1 VRTYEIM
8 LILPP
13 DADDH
18 VVGGVTDR
26 ISTVVGERGG
36 EISRV
41 DRWGKRRLTYE
52 LRRHSE
58 GVYIIVECQA
68 DPGIVKEVDRVLTL
82 ADEVL
87 RFKIV
92 VRPEVPSREAG
103 AA

>member
-8 LILPP
+8 LILPSE
-13 DADDH
+13 ADDR

-26 ISTVVGERGG
+26 ISAIVGDRGG
-36 EISRV
+36 EVRRV
-41 DRWGKRRLTYE
+41 DRWGKRRLTFE
-52 LRRHSE
+52 IRRQTE
-58 GVYIIVECQA
+58 GFYVIVECAA
-68 DPGIVKEVDRVLTL
+68 DPGMVKELDRVLAL
-82 ADEVL
+82 ADDVL

>member
-13 DADDH
+13 DADDK
-18 VVGGVTDR
+18 VIGAVTDR
-26 ISTVVGERGG
+26 IGTVVGEGGG
-36 EISRV
+36 EVAKV

-52 LRRHSE
+52 IRRQTE
-58 GVYIIVECQA
+58 GIYVVLECSA
-68 DPGIVKEVDRVLTL
+68 DPGIVKELDRVLAL

-92 VRPEVPSREAG
+92 VRPETPSREAG

>member
-1 VRTYEIM
+1 MRTYEIM

-13 DADDH
+13 DADDR
-18 VVGGVTDR
+18 VVTGVTDR
-26 ISTVVGERGG
+26 ISSIVGDGG
-36 EISRV
+36 GDVRRV
-41 DRWGKRRLTYE
+41 DRWGKRRLTFE
-52 LRRHSE
+52 IRHQTE
-58 GVYIIVECQA
+58 GFYVIVECAA
-68 DPGIVKEVDRVLTL
+68 DPGIIKELDRVLAL

>member
-13 DADDH
+13 DGDDRG
-18 VVGGVTDR
+18 VGGVTDR
-26 ISTVVGERGG
+26 ISAIVGERGG
-36 EISRV
+36 EVRRV

-52 LRRHSE
+52 IRRQTE
-58 GVYIIVECQA
+58 GFYVIVECGA
-68 DPGIVKEVDRVLTL
+68 DPSIVKELDRVLTL

>member
-1 VRTYEIM
+1 MRIYEIM
-8 LILPP
+8 LILPS
-13 DADDH
+13 DADDR

-26 ISTVVGERGG
+26 ISTIVGDRGG
-36 EISRV
+36 EVRRV
-41 DRWGKRRLTYE
+41 DRWGKRRLTFE
-52 LRRHSE
+52 IRRQSE
-58 GVYIIVECQA
+58 GFYVILECAA
-68 DPGIVKEVDRVLTL
+68 DPEIIKELDRVLAL

>member
-8 LILPP
+8 LILPL
-13 DADDH
+13 DADDR
-18 VVGGVTDR
+18 VVTGVTDR
-26 ISTVVGERGG
+26 ISSIVGDRGG
-36 EISRV
+36 EVRRV
-41 DRWGKRRLTYE
+41 DRWGKRRLTFE
-52 LRRHSE
+52 IRRQTE
-58 GVYIIVECQA
+58 GFYVIVECAA
-68 DPGIVKEVDRVLTL
+68 DPGIIKELDRVLAL

>member
-13 DADDH
+13 DAED
-18 VVGGVTDR
+18 GAIAGITDR
-26 ISTVVGERGG
+26 ISAIVGDRGG
-36 EISRV
+36 EVRRV

-52 LRRHSE
+52 IRRQTE
-58 GVYIIVECQA
+58 GFYVIAECAA
-68 DPGIVKEVDRVLTL
+68 DPGMVKELDRVLAL

-92 VRPEVPSREAG
+92 VRPEVPSRKAG